1 MRLNTKRGKSI
12 LKGIYLICLVILLFD
27 ILVLNIE
34 GSWGSITKLSPFAG
48 LLLLFVV
55 YRGLPQFIY
64 DSDGEVLNFTTR
76 EPTLS
81 FLGRRFHKHIEFP
94 KRKLRDYR
102 LKRLPFKRKL
112 IIYIN
117 SKDSN
122 VVKQSMSISYLSSRE
137 LRDLQ
142 RSLDKVLVTNR
153 KRKNGRGK

>member
-1 MRLNTKRGKSI
+1 MRLNTKRGNNI
-12 LKGIYLICLVILLFD
+12 LKGIYLVCLVIVFFD

-48 LLLLFVV
+48 VLLIFVI

-76 EPTLS
+76 EPSLS

-102 LKRLPFKRKL
+102 IKRYPFKRKL
-112 IIYIN
+112 VIYIN
-117 SKDSN
+117 SKDGN
-122 VVKQSMSISYLSSRE
+122 VVKQSMSISYLRRRE

-142 RSLDKVLVTNR
+142 HSLDKVLDTNR
-153 KRKNGRGK
+153 KKKNGRGK